1 MWSDFLWLLGQR
13 TGCRLISCT
22 CSIERTGAS
31 RLLFDLVSFHESS
44 KGEKRQL
51 PQNVPRP
58 RHFPH
63 FCLLVEVRSN
73 CFSTLVIENTFMSL
87 STSASTYRTAF
98 CCLVGSCSLTCFKL
112 LFSSSPLA
120 NGDWR
125 VLVILRWIISLEQNK
140 IKILY
145 LSRLT
150 QYRAFFGSMNFG

>member
-73 CFSTLVIENTFMSL
+73 WNILWRDPRLIARQLLQPLAYISRLWKALHLHIRIWTL
-87 STSASTYRTAF
+87 TAF
-98 CCLVGSCSLTCFKL
+98 TLPFDRTLNYFPFSGKTGAPFLQKFFFIKA
-112 LFSSSPLA
+112 LFP
-120 NGDWR
+120 
-125 VLVILRWIISLEQNK
+125 
-140 IKILY
+140 
-145 LSRLT
+145 
-150 QYRAFFGSMNFG
+150 F